1 MGVPMGSVMTEI
13 ARQTCLFIQARFA
26 KTERGASLI
35 EYAFLVGLI
44 AIVCLS
50 AVTFFGG
57 QTSAKYSKIGSS
69 IT

>member
-1 MGVPMGSVMTEI
+1 MI
-13 ARQTCLFIQARFA
+13 DILRQTCQFLQARFA

-35 EYAFLVGLI
+35 EYAFLLGLI
-44 AIVCLS
+44 AMVCLG

-69 IT
+69 VT